1 MAKSYLNDAI
11 IGNSRMLGCISS
23 EGELL
28 RLFWP
33 NIDHMQ
39 QVDQFEVGF
48 RLDNDNSVFL
58 GNNNFNI
65 EQRYENKTNILI
77 TQFTHEQTSIKI
89 IQSDFCLMEQ
99 DIMLRRY
106 TIKNLSNEDRNLRW
120 LLYSSSTTSKE
131 NFTGSLIDLEREAL
145 IHYQRNQYMSI
156 SSDLAIE
163 SFQLGGDPKASIQSG
178 MLDNAESVL
187 MVRDGALTWNLGL
200 LKTGEEAE
208 ITIQISFAAGYKEIK
223 KLVSKARNLNSKNM
237 QEETKQFWIKY
248 LTSCNE
254 AKSANQEYNDLY
266 ERSLLVFRLMYD
278 SSKGGLM
285 AAPEMDEEMQMC
297 GRYAY
302 CWGRDAAFIADAL
315 DQCGLHKEVEQFYQF
330 AADTQEEDGSWFQRY
345 SMDGN
350 LAPAWGLQIDE
361 TGALIYGI
369 WKHYCRTENL
379 DFLKKTWDNVKM
391 GADFLVA
398 FQDEETGLPKH
409 SRDLWEERWGVHT
422 YSSASV
428 HAGLVS
434 AVQIAACLGEEIS
447 NKELWESAARRM
459 KESIDTRLWEEDR
472 QCFSRGIRTQLYP
485 TEKMANKECMM
496 VAVNNKG
503 GMKKVVCRDSV
514 VDISLIGLSIPF
526 GVIDARNPRMTAT
539 ANRIEELL
547 TCKGVGGIR
556 RYEEDEYIGGN
567 PWILTTLWLALYY
580 IEANEYEKALSYF
593 NWAVKGRTSLDLLPE
608 QVSKETGKPV
618 WILPLTWSHAMYT
631 LTYHS
636 LLNKKLI

>member
-11 IGNSRMLGCISS
+11 IGNSRMLGCISK

-39 QVDQFEVGF
+39 QVEQFEVGF
-48 RLDNDNSVFL
+48 RLDNDTPVFL
-58 GNNNFNI
+58 GKTNFNI
-65 EQRYENKTNILI
+65 EQSYENKTNILI
-77 TQFTHEQTSIKI
+77 TQFTNEQVGIEI
-89 IQSDFCLMEQ
+89 MQSDFCLMEQ

-106 TIKNLSNEDRNLRW
+106 TIKNISSEDRNLRW
-120 LLYSSSTTSKE
+120 LLYSSSTSSKE

-145 IHYQRNQYMSI
+145 IHYQRNRYMSI
-156 SSDLAIE
+156 SSNLAIE
-163 SFQLGGDPKASIQSG
+163 SFQLGGDPKVSILNG
-178 MLDNAESVL
+178 ALDNAESVL

-200 LKTGEEAE
+200 LKEGEEVE
-208 ITIQISFAAGYKEIK
+208 ITIQISFAEGYKEIK
-223 KLVSKARNLNSKNM
+223 QLISKARSLNSKDM
-237 QEETKQFWIKY
+237 QEETKKFWINY
-248 LTSCNE
+248 LTSCND

-285 AAPEMDEEMQMC
+285 AAPEMDEDMQMC

-302 CWGRDAAFIADAL
+302 CWGRDAAFIAEAL

-379 DFLKKTWDNVKM
+379 EFLKATWDNVKL

-422 YSSASV
+422 YSSAAV
-428 HAGLVS
+428 HAGLMS
-434 AVQIAACLGEEIS
+434 AVHIATCLGEEIS
-447 NKELWESAARRM
+447 NKELWELAAQRM
-459 KESIDTRLWEEDR
+459 KESIDERLWEEDN

-496 VAVNNKG
+496 IPVNNKG
-503 GMKKVVCRDSV
+503 GRKKVVCRDSV

-526 GVIDARNPRMTAT
+526 EVIDVKDPRMKAT
-539 ANRIEELL
+539 ANKIEELL
-547 TCKGVGGIR
+547 TCKEVGGIR
-556 RYEEDEYIGGN
+556 RYEDDEYIGGN

-580 IEANEYEKALSYF
+580 IEASEYEKALSYF
-593 NWAVKGRTSLDLLPE
+593 NWAVKGRTNLDLLPE
-608 QVSKETGKPV
+608 QVSKETGKPI

-631 LTYHS
+631 LTYHA